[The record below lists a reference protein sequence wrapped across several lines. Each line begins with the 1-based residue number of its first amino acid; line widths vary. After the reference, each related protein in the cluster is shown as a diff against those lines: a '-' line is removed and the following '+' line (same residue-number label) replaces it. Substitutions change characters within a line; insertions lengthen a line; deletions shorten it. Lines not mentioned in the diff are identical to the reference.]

1 MENSKMDLY
10 IQKICFDKNA
20 WQEDK
25 EKNKPGESISAD
37 DSLSY
42 PFSIPAIRQFMETE
56 SFSFKSP
63 VTIFIG
69 ENGSGKSTLIE
80 AIACCFGINP
90 EGGSKNFNFSTYKSH
105 SGLGNYMY
113 YTRIRRPRDS
123 YFLRAESFYNVI
135 TEIERLDSEP
145 DFSPPVKTGYGGVN
159 LHEKSHGESF
169 FAVLKKRLRGNGLYV
184 MDEPEAAVSVTRQLE
199 MLQIIQQLVKKDSQF
214 IMATHSPIIMAYPK
228 ADIIKI
234 DEHGFSRIEYEA
246 TEQYRV
252 MHEFMC
258 DYKKLLSNYGL

>member
-1 MENSKMDLY
+1 MELY
-10 IQKICFDKNA
+10 IQKICFDKSA
-20 WQEDK
+20 WQEEK
-25 EKNKPGESISAD
+25 EKNKQGESLFAD
-37 DSLSY
+37 DALVY
-42 PFSIPAIRQFMETE
+42 PFCIPAVRQFMKAE

-80 AIACCFGINP
+80 AIACCFGMNP
-90 EGGSKNFNFSTYKSH
+90 EGGSRNFSFSTYKSH
-105 SGLGNYMY
+105 SGLGDYMY
-113 YTRIRRPRDS
+113 YTRIRRPHDS
-123 YFLRAESFYNVI
+123 FFLRAESFYNVI

-145 DFSPPVKTGYGGVN
+145 DFSPPIKSEYGGVN

-214 IMATHSPIIMAYPK
+214 IMATHSPIIMAYPE

-234 DEHGFSRIEYEA
+234 DGHGFSRIEYEA
-246 TEQYRV
+246 TEQYQV
-252 MHEFMC
+252 MHEFMH
-258 DYKKLLSNYGL
+258 DYKRLLNDYGL

>member
-1 MENSKMDLY
+1 MDLY
-10 IQKICFDKNA
+10 IQKICFDKEA

-25 EKNKPGESISAD
+25 ERNKPAGIISANS
-37 DSLSY
+37 SLAY
-42 PFSIPAIRQFMETE
+42 PFSIPAIRQFMEAE

-63 VTIFIG
+63 VTIFVG

-90 EGGSKNFNFSTYKSH
+90 EGGSRNFHFSTYKSH
-105 SGLGNYMY
+105 SGLGDYMY

-199 MLQIIQQLVKKDSQF
+199 MLQIIRQLVKKDSQF
-214 IMATHSPIIMAYPK
+214 IMATHSPIIMAYPE

-234 DEHGFSRIEYEA
+234 DEHGFSRIEYEE
-246 TEQYRV
+246 TEQYQV
-252 MHEFMC
+252 MHEFMR
-258 DYKKLLSNYGL
+258 DYKKLLNDYGL